1 MVADLEY
8 WGQTTPVEV
17 FLEKLAKQYSVN
29 AVRKL
34 GGVKCYTLALYS
46 YSALVCMGVFGFC
59 VSRVCYSHSPLSASI
74 VPSSDSLR

>member
-29 AVRKL
+29 AVRKP
-34 GGVKCYTLALYS
+34 GGEMMYFGIVFEFRPW
-46 YSALVCMGVFGFC
+46 VCV
-59 VSRVCYSHSPLSASI
+59 
-74 VPSSDSLR
+74 